1 MKDTEIIY
9 INEQHQIIIDSHIK
23 NIKALMYFATEKVS
37 TGRYQDFLDI
47 LNSIYLYSNNFYNTM
62 LDKNDTDD
70 GVIAEFIFLI
80 PNMTFY
86 TAIGF
91 LTALKDGDNES
102 DIRESLENIGFRCE
116 NTTSELADILIDEN
130 EKKQM
135 IKNLTEIQVTQN

>member
-1 MKDTEIIY
+1 MQLKKLVQVGI
-9 INEQHQIIIDSHIK
+9 
-23 NIKALMYFATEKVS
+23 
-37 TGRYQDFLDI
+37 
-47 LNSIYLYSNNFYNTM
+47 NTM

>member
-1 MKDTEIIY
+1 MKDTEILY

-23 NIKALMYFATEKVS
+23 SIKALMYFATEKVS
-37 TGRYQDFLDI
+37 TGRYQDFLNI

-91 LTALKDGDNES
+91 LTALKDGDNEL
-102 DIRESLENIGFRCE
+102 DIRESLENRI
-116 NTTSELADILIDEN
+116 
-130 EKKQM
+130 
-135 IKNLTEIQVTQN
+135 